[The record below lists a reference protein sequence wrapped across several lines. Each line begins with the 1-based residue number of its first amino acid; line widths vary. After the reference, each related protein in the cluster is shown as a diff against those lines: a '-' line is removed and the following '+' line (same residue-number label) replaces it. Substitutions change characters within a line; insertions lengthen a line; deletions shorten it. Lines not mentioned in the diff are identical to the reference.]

1 MRDNEGLRE
10 KKRRQTRQRIVDAGL
25 ELFLQKGIEATT
37 LDEIAAKAEISR
49 RNFFAYFPAKEDI
62 VLAWEEG
69 ADAALR
75 EAVIAAA
82 PGRQPL
88 EAVQAALSGLAPV
101 FATHNFML
109 LDGLMRS
116 TPTLKAKK
124 ERHFEDQMQEL
135 YRLLLEL
142 YPEQGREKGLQIV
155 AMVSIGCLKIS
166 VEAWLAGK
174 GERSIIECLDEAFAA
189 LKTET

>member
-25 ELFLQKGIEATT
+25 ELFLKQGIEATT

-49 RNFFAYFPAKEDI
+49 RNFFAYFPGKEDI
-62 VLAWEEG
+62 VLAWEQG
-69 ADAALR
+69 ADEALR

-82 PGRQPL
+82 PGREPL
-88 EAVQAALSGLAPV
+88 AAVQAALVGLAPV
-101 FATHNFML
+101 FATHDFML

-124 ERHFEDQMQEL
+124 ERHFEEQTQEL

-142 YPEQGREKGLQIV
+142 YPEQGRKKGLQIV
-155 AMVSIGCLKIS
+155 AMVSIGCLKIG
-166 VEAWLAGK
+166 VETWLGEAGK
-174 GERSIIECLDEAFAA
+174 RSIIECLDEAFAA
-189 LKTET
+189 LKTEI

>member
-25 ELFLQKGIEATT
+25 ALFLSKGIEATT

-75 EAVIAAA
+75 AAIVAAA

-88 EAVQAALSGLAPV
+88 EAVQAALTGLAPV
-101 FATHNFML
+101 FATHDFML

-124 ERHFEDQMQEL
+124 ERHFEHMTQEL
-135 YRLLLEL
+135 SRLLLEL
-142 YPEQGREKGLQIV
+142 YPDPAQGKGLQIV
-155 AMVSIGCLKIS
+155 AMVSIGCLKIG
-166 VEAWLAGK
+166 VEAWLGEQGK
-174 GERSIIECLDEAFAA
+174 RSIIECIDEVFAA
-189 LKTET
+189 LKTAI

>member
-1 MRDNEGLRE
+1 MPDNEGLRE

-25 ELFLQKGIEATT
+25 ELFLSKGIDATT

-62 VLAWEEG
+62 VLAWQDG

-82 PGRQPL
+82 PGREPL
-88 EAVQAALSGLAPV
+88 AAVQHAIKVLVPL
-101 FATHNFML
+101 FATHNFMQ
-109 LDGLMRS
+109 LDRLMQS

-124 ERHFEDQMQEL
+124 EQHFEHQSEALFQTLTALWPDPA
-135 YRLLLEL
+135 R
-142 YPEQGREKGLQIV
+142 RKGLQIV
-155 AMVSIGCLKIS
+155 AMVSIGCLKIGVS
-166 VEAWLAGK
+166 TWLSEQG
-174 GERSIIECLDEAFAA
+174 RRPILECLDEAFAA
-189 LKTET
+189 LQTEI

>member
-1 MRDNEGLRE
+1 MRDDEGLRE

-37 LDEIAAKAEISR
+37 LDEIADKAEISR

-62 VLAWEEG
+62 VLAWEAG
-69 ADAALR
+69 ADEALR
-75 EAVIAAA
+75 QAVIDAA

-88 EAVQAALSGLAPV
+88 EAVQAALTDLAPV
-101 FATHNFML
+101 FATHDFML

-124 ERHFEDQMQEL
+124 ERHFERMAQEM

-142 YPEQGREKGLQIV
+142 YPERAEGRGLQIV
-155 AMVSIGCLKIS
+155 AMVSVGCLKIG
-166 VEAWLAGK
+166 VETWLGEK
-174 GERSIIECLDEAFAA
+174 GIRPIIACIDEAFAA
-189 LKTET
+189 LKTEL